1 MTDRPLVSIVLPSLN
16 VANYIGECLESVVS
30 QSLKEIEII
39 CVDAGSTDGTL
50 EIISAYMA
58 KDSRIRLITSDRKS
72 YGLQMNLGLDAAH
85 GKYLAIVE
93 TDDMIPENML
103 KDLYEIAQ
111 KKKLDFVKADF
122 YRFVSSKDGSL
133 DKTYILEV
141 PHFFWHKKRRT
152 LIK

>member
-58 KDSRIRLITSDRKS
+58 KDSRIR
-72 YGLQMNLGLDAAH
+72 
-85 GKYLAIVE
+85 
-93 TDDMIPENML
+93 
-103 KDLYEIAQ
+103 
-111 KKKLDFVKADF
+111 
-122 YRFVSSKDGSL
+122 
-133 DKTYILEV
+133 
-141 PHFFWHKKRRT
+141 
-152 LIK
+152 